1 MGDLSGL
8 VNKIHEVIMPNNQP
22 PNIIGP
28 QLVEGT
34 FTLRLL
40 YEMFQTLQSMGPL
53 GQVSYPFIA
62 INVIKFD
69 EIIQQ
74 HRKI

>member
-8 VNKIHEVIMPNNQP
+8 VNKIHEVIVPNNQQP
-22 PNIIGP
+22 HIAP

-40 YEMFQTLQSMGPL
+40 YEMFQSLQSMGPL